1 MKTRCSDCCHPEST
15 DPEACGCCEGIA
27 IVTPLPTHNRPGLSA
42 LTYRIGSHASFMETM
57 TARLSG
63 TDYPALAGLTT
74 RDAHDASLALLDS
87 WATVADVLTF
97 YQERIAN
104 EGYLR
109 TATERR
115 SVLELANLV
124 GYTLR
129 PGVSASVFLAY
140 TVDENTREKVTI
152 PSGSKAQSIPGPGEL
167 PQLFETGEAITA
179 RAAWNNLQPRLS
191 RPQTSATI
199 RNAAVNDS
207 EAAATIQ
214 GPRLYLKGTATNLKP
229 NDPLLIDFGEGCDE
243 PEFSRIIAVYPDT
256 VADRTLVTLSLN
268 GAAGE
273 KLEPSALAKRLD
285 DAQLIKDLT
294 QRPST
299 QRRNALQLRRD
310 LGEQFSTGAN
320 AGYGVAAA
328 LVPELG
334 TTLAPAFGN
343 ATATAS
349 SNLKVYAL
357 RIKAP
362 LFGHNLALP
371 NCPEDLDAPDLS
383 CCLPAGLSTG
393 DIGSSVISLLG
404 AGVLSPSALAVD
416 LGENADPATL
426 LALDAEYKELK
437 QDTWAVVEMGTNPRV
452 YKIENL
458 ASVTLGGLLPG
469 NFSFFSTCPAVT
481 VTSNQGVS
489 VGEAAKIKATIM
501 QLDSPWRDADADN
514 TLLRSAIFHGQSEQ
528 LELAEEPIEAPVCG
542 GTEDLIELDGFYEGL
557 DSGRW
562 VVISGERELAGTRGV
577 RFSELAML
585 GSVTQAVANF
595 DTNTGSNE
603 PRPGE
608 TIHTFIKLAEKLAYC
623 FKRDTVT
630 LHGNVAKAT
639 HGETRH
645 EVLGSGNG
653 SRALQSFELKQK
665 PLTFVSAANPS
676 GVDSTLEVFVN
687 GIRWHQVDTL
697 ADRRPT
703 DRNFITQTDDDD
715 KTTLVF
721 GNGEKGARLPT
732 GIENIEAQYR
742 SGIGKPGNVQ
752 AEQISLLQSR
762 PLGVKAVINPLRA
775 SGGANR
781 EERDQARRNAP
792 LAIKALDRLVSVQD
806 YQDFSRTY
814 AGVGKARAVELSD
827 GRRQLVHV
835 TIAGADDIPIDENSD
850 LFQNLRQALHD
861 FGDPHQAIAL
871 AIRELLLMIVSAQ
884 IRLLPD
890 YQWEPVV
897 SALRT
902 ALLGTFSFE
911 RRELGQSVLLSEVI
925 SVMQSVPGVAYA
937 DVDVLG
943 GIPEKANRPIGDGSK
958 AFERRL
964 LTPGEIAET
973 VQTVV
978 GESTEN
984 NRPKQVV
991 RVNLAAREGGVIRP
1005 AQLAFLTPDVPE
1017 TLILNRIE

>member
-42 LTYRIGSHASFMETM
+42 LTYRIGRHASFMETM

-63 TDYPALAGLTT
+63 TDYPVLAGLTT
-74 RDAHDASLALLDS
+74 RDAYDASLALLDS

-140 TVDENTREKVTI
+140 TVDENIREEVTI
-152 PSGSKAQSIPGPGEL
+152 PSGSRAQSIPGPGEL
-167 PQLFETGEAITA
+167 PQLFETGEAISA

-191 RPQTSATI
+191 QPQTSATI
-199 RNAAVNDS
+199 RNGVVNDS

-214 GPRLYLKGTATNLKP
+214 GPRLYLKGIATNLKP
-229 NDPLLIDFGEGCDE
+229 NDPLLIDFGDGSDE
-243 PEFSRIIAVYPDT
+243 PEFGRVIAVYPDAA
-256 VADRTLVTLSLN
+256 ADRTLVTLSLN

-328 LVPELG
+328 LMPELG

-357 RIKAP
+357 RLKAP
-362 LFGHNLALP
+362 LFGHNQALP
-371 NCPEDLDAPDLS
+371 NCPEDLDVPDLS

-393 DIGSSVISLLG
+393 DIGSSVFSVLG
-404 AGVLSPSALAVD
+404 AGVISPSALAVD
-416 LGENADPATL
+416 LGENADPAKL

-437 QDTWAVVEMGTNPRV
+437 QDTWAVVEVGTNPRV
-452 YKIENL
+452 YKIENV

-501 QLDSPWRDADADN
+501 QLDSPWRDANADN
-514 TLLRSAIFHGQSEQ
+514 TLLRSAIFHGQSGQ
-528 LELAEEPIEAPVCG
+528 LELAEEPIETPVCG

-562 VVISGERELAGTRGV
+562 VVVSGERELAGTRGV

-585 GSVTQAVANF
+585 GSVTQEVTKV
-595 DTNTGSNE
+595 DTDTGDNE

-653 SRALQSFELKQK
+653 SKALQSFELKQK

-687 GIRWHQVDTL
+687 GIRWQQVDTL

-732 GIENIEAQYR
+732 GVENIEAQYR

-752 AEQISLLQSR
+752 AEQISLLQSK

-814 AGVGKARAVELSD
+814 AGIGKARAVELSD

-871 AIRELLLMIVSAQ
+871 AVRELLLLIVSAR

-897 SALRT
+897 SALRD
-902 ALLGTFSFE
+902 ALLDTFSFE

-925 SVMQSVPGVAYA
+925 SVMQSVSGVAYA

-943 GIPEKANRPIGDGSK
+943 GIPEKANRPIGDAHK
-958 AFERRL
+958 AFERRP
-964 LTPGEIAET
+964 LTPREIAET